1 MALVQNIAYG
11 IPSDE
16 LKELGVS
23 SLTRENSYSKTYRVT
38 ALDGSFYFL
47 RVNILSKMPQRM
59 LNDQGDVISFKLTQE
74 LCHENIAQ
82 VFHGRHFNKTIGQ
95 YQYVKTDSFDGEL
108 LSDKLNREGHF
119 PLDESLRIFREIL
132 KGLHY
137 LHTRKRVLVF
147 NNITP
152 QNIIIQNDGTVK
164 LMNLG
169 HLSLLKIPYIN
180 LPFDNKELDEHYLA
194 PETYHGIYTAQTD
207 IYSASA
213 VFYQMLFGHTPWP
226 TVSLAERNKNSLEDS
241 SRTIEPDFT
250 GIELPEAYRKILS
263 QGLRW
268 HMLFRYQHAE
278 TIISDID
285 KASEAILPPPL
296 QKKADMISI
305 DKQAKEKIVSFI
317 PKSLSRIFRRFLAL
331 INNHHAKI
339 YKRLRPN
346 G

>member
-16 LKELGVS
+16 LKEYGVP
-23 SLTRENSYSKTYRVT
+23 SLIRENSYSKTYRVT
-38 ALDGSFYFL
+38 ASDNSFYFL
-47 RVNILSKMPQRM
+47 RINILSQMPQRM
-59 LNDQGDVISFKLTQE
+59 LNDQSDVISFKQTQE
-74 LCHENIAQ
+74 LCHKNIAQ
-82 VFHGRHFNKTIGQ
+82 VFHGRYFNKTIGQ
-95 YQYVKTDSFDGEL
+95 YQYVKTESFDGEL
-108 LSDKLNREGHF
+108 LSDKLNRERHL

-132 KGLHY
+132 KGLHH

-152 QNIIIQNDGTVK
+152 QNIIIKNDGTVK
-164 LMNLG
+164 LVNLG

-194 PETYHGIYTAQTD
+194 PETYHNIYTAQTD

-213 VFYQMLFGHTPWP
+213 VFYQMLFGHTPWH
-226 TVSLAERNKNSLEDS
+226 TISLAERNKHSLEDS

-250 GIELPEAYRKILS
+250 GIEHPEAYRKILS
-263 QGLRW
+263 LGLRW

-296 QKKADMISI
+296 QKKAIFLRI
-305 DKQAKEKIVSFI
+305 DSKQKDECSSVAPRVIWEII
-317 PKSLSRIFRRFLAL
+317 RYIFRF
-331 INNHHAKI
+331 ISKSC
-339 YKRLRPN
+339 
-346 G
+346 

>member
-16 LKELGVS
+16 LKEYGVP
-23 SLTRENSYSKTYRVT
+23 SLIGENSYSKTYRVT
-38 ALDGSFYFL
+38 APGDSFYFL
-47 RVNILSKMPQRM
+47 RVNVLSQMPQRM
-59 LNDQGDVISFKLTQE
+59 LNDQGDVISFKLMQD

-82 VFHGRHFNKTIGQ
+82 VFHGRYFNKTIGQ
-95 YQYVKTDSFDGEL
+95 YQYVKTESFDGEL
-108 LSDKLNREGHF
+108 LSEKLIREGRL

-147 NNITP
+147 NDVTP
-152 QNIIIQNDGTVK
+152 QTIIIKNNGTVK

-169 HLSLLKIPYIN
+169 HLSLLKIPHIN
-180 LPFDNKELDEHYLA
+180 LPLDTKELNEHYLA
-194 PETYHGIYTAQTD
+194 PETYYNIYTAQTD

-213 VFYQMLFGHTPWP
+213 VLYQMLFGHTPWP
-226 TVSLAERNKNSLEDS
+226 TVSLAERNKHALEDS

-250 GIELPEAYRKILS
+250 GRDLPDAYRKILS
-263 QGLRW
+263 EGLRW

-296 QKKADMISI
+296 QK
-305 DKQAKEKIVSFI
+305 
-317 PKSLSRIFRRFLAL
+317 
-331 INNHHAKI
+331 
-339 YKRLRPN
+339 RL
-346 G
+346 